1 MIPAQIVF
9 PTALV
14 VIVAIGSGAID
25 TTTGAEEYSQSPNG
39 VVILTVTASP
49 SFNTPAAGDQ
59 F

>member
-1 MIPAQIVF
+1 M
-9 PTALV
+9 LS
-14 VIVAIGSGAID
+14 VAIGVAITD
-25 TTTGAEEYSQSPNG
+25 TSTAFEVYSHPAA